1 MVKCG
6 RFHTADKPSFCSLTF
21 RPLFHGQKLKSKQ
34 QKHFPH
40 DTIKQ
45 DQSNPQKNSTSI
57 QKLSLTFLQ
66 VITLQ
71 KQPQNT
77 KVISKKKH
85 DSKNSLLFDTCLL
98 FSNLISLHHC
108 QSSGQSPPRVG
119 QREPNGSLSLC
130 LRVLPPH

>member
-21 RPLFHGQKLKSKQ
+21 RPLFHSQKLKSKQ

-40 DTIKQ
+40 DTIKARPKH
-45 DQSNPQKNSTSI
+45 PQKNSTSI
-57 QKLSLTFLQ
+57 QKLSPTFLQ

-77 KVISKKKH
+77 KVISKKH
-85 DSKNSLLFDTCLL
+85 DSKNSLLFDTPLL

-119 QREPNGSLSLC
+119 QREPDGSLSHC